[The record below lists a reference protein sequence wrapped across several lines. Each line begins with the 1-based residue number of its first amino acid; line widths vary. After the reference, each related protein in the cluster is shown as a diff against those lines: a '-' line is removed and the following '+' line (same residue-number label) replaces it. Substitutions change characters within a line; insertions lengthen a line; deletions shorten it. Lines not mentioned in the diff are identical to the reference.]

1 MFIPFSDVQLHCR
14 TRHVTHLISLDS
26 SFVLTHLCF
35 NVAKEMH
42 TLQNELFKHWW
53 KEMWTACKKTDF
65 VSGQYKLSVVTWPVS
80 SSIMQYLIAYMSIH
94 QHATGTVQSLP
105 R

>member
-1 MFIPFSDVQLHCR
+1 MLQKKCIRFKTSYLK
-14 TRHVTHLISLDS
+14 ISEKTCEL
-26 SFVLTHLCF
+26 
-35 NVAKEMH
+35 
-42 TLQNELFKHWW
+42 LFK
-53 KEMWTACKKTDF
+53 KSDF

-94 QHATGTVQSLP
+94 QHATGIVQSLP